1 MRKRRWRGRF
11 GERDSGKIVA
21 RGVPPRVLRRM
32 KDGSSDG
39 LLRRAALH
47 FGTPFYL
54 YDFDVIERR
63 VRDLRRALGPRFEI
77 AFAVKAN
84 PSLGI
89 LSFLSRL
96 GLSSDVA
103 SRGEL
108 LAVRRAGCPPS
119 KILSTGP
126 AKSDADLEAL
136 VRARVSQIHVEG
148 EWEMEALESI
158 AGKLGR
164 RVRIGL
170 RLNPPWGIA
179 EKRVIIGGP
188 GAKKFGFDLR
198 SAEKVLRMKRDRGA
212 FAHLE
217 LCGFQVF
224 NASNV
229 LDARLLLENTERVLS
244 LALSFS
250 KKFSVPLRSV
260 DFGGGF
266 GVPYADGERPLDL
279 KILQKGFGAITRRVG
294 DEPLLRGTRLV
305 FEPGRFLVAESG
317 TYVVRV
323 LGTKRSRGVEYVLVD
338 GGIHH
343 FLRPVLFGTPHGVR
357 LLPEGGGRRPQPSS
371 PSKKSLVISGP
382 LCTSLDVLH
391 ASARLPSPRRGDLVA
406 FENAGAYGYSESMPL
421 FLSHEW
427 PAEVG
432 LRKGRL
438 ALLRRPPSVKALL
451 AAQRPTPPR
460 L

>member
-1 MRKRRWRGRF
+1 MNRL
-11 GERDSGKIVA
+11 VN
-21 RGVPPRVLRRM
+21 
-32 KDGSSDG
+32 GS
-39 LLRRAALH
+39 LLRRAAER
-47 FGTPFYL
+47 FRTPFYL
-54 YDFDVIERR
+54 YDLDAIERQAA
-63 VRDLRRALGPRFEI
+63 VLRSAIPPRFEI
-77 AFAVKAN
+77 AYAVKAN

-89 LSFLSRL
+89 LSLLSRF

-108 LAVRRAGCPPS
+108 LAVRRAGFPPS

-136 VRARVSQIHVEG
+136 VRAGVSIIHAEG
-148 EWEMEALESI
+148 EWELDALERI
-158 AGKLGR
+158 GARLGR
-164 RVRIGL
+164 RITVGL

-188 GAKKFGFDLR
+188 GARKFGFDLA
-198 SAEKVLRMKRDRGA
+198 SAARVLRRERDRGA
-212 FAHLE
+212 FPHLD

-229 LDARLLLENTERVLS
+229 LDARLLVENTERVLS
-244 LALSFS
+244 LALSLS
-250 KKFSVPLRSV
+250 KRFSVPLRSV

-266 GVPYADGERPLDL
+266 GVPYADGEKPLDL
-279 KILQKGFGAITRRVG
+279 EILRKGLEAVAAEARASGLP
-294 DEPLLRGTRLV
+294 DSTRLV
-305 FEPGRFLVAESG
+305 FEPGRFLVAEAG
-317 TYVVRV
+317 TYVVKV
-323 LGTKRSRGVEYVLVD
+323 LGTKRSGGVDYVLVD

-343 FLRPVLFGTPHGVR
+343 FLRPVLIGTPHRVR
-357 LLPEGGGRRPQPSS
+357 LVPEESGRSPRPSS
-371 PSKKSLVISGP
+371 PSKKSLVVSGP

-391 ASARLPSPRRGDLVA
+391 PGVRLPLPSRGDLLL
-406 FENAGAYGYSESMPL
+406 FENAGAYGFTESMPL

-438 ALLRRPPSVKALL
+438 TLLRRPPSVKSLL
-451 AAQRPTPPR
+451 DAQRVPGR
-460 L
+460 GR

>member
-1 MRKRRWRGRF
+1 VN
-11 GERDSGKIVA
+11 DA
-21 RGVPPRVLRRM
+21 VLR
-32 KDGSSDG
+32 SAA
-39 LLRRAALH
+39 RR

-54 YDFDVIERR
+54 YDFDVIERQV
-63 VRDLRRALGPRFEI
+63 VRLRRALPPRFEI
-77 AFAVKAN
+77 AYAVKAN
-84 PSLGI
+84 PSLGV
-89 LSFLSRL
+89 LSFLSRF

-108 LAVRRAGCPPS
+108 AAVRRAGCPPS
-119 KILSTGP
+119 RILSTGP

-136 VRARVSQIHVEG
+136 VAARVSMIHAEG
-148 EWEMEALESI
+148 EWELEALEKI
-158 AGKLGR
+158 GARLRR
-164 RVRIGL
+164 RVRVGL

-188 GAKKFGFDLR
+188 GAKKFGFDLA
-198 SAEKVLRMKRDRGA
+198 SAGRVLRMKRDRGA
-212 FAHLE
+212 FPHLD

-229 LDARLLLENTERVLS
+229 LDASLLVENTGRVLS
-244 LALSFS
+244 LALSLS
-250 KKFSVPLRSV
+250 KKYSVSLRSV

-266 GVPYADGERPLDL
+266 GVPYADGERSLDL
-279 KILQKGFGAITRRVG
+279 RILGKGLSAAVREARAKGLS
-294 DEPLLRGTRLV
+294 DSTRLV

-317 TYVVRV
+317 RYVVRV
-323 LGTKRSRGVEYVLVD
+323 LGTKRSRGVDYVLAD

-343 FLRPVLFGTPHGVR
+343 FLRPVLFGTPHRVKLVAER
-357 LLPEGGGRRPQPSS
+357 DARHPRPSS
-371 PSKKSLVISGP
+371 PSRKTLVVSGP

-391 ASARLPSPRRGDLVA
+391 PAARLPLPSRGDLLA
-406 FENAGAYGYSESMPL
+406 FENAGAYGYTESMPL

-438 ALLRRPPSVKALL
+438 ARLRSVPTVRALL
-451 AAQRPTPPR
+451 AVQRLR
-460 L
+460 F